1 MNKYI
6 KFFFLF
12 LFFSFSTH
20 CSFNKNSNFW
30 SGVEDDKKRIQE
42 IEAWQLSE
50 NDEFFRIYSTKN
62 YFEEEIALSKKVI
75 LTNPKKNLSWKT
87 SGLNNQNYVGHI
99 YLDNINNNFLKKKFG
114 KNKFNISNLISS
126 PIVFNNN
133 IIFTDDTG
141 SIFNVNLDGKL
152 NWKKNIYK
160 KVYKNI
166 YKNLSLSVSD
176 GIIYISDNIGFIYAI
191 TLDAGEPVWFKNYG
205 NPLKSRIK
213 IFNDKI
219 FLVDQSNRI
228 LCFDTKNGT
237 KIWDVRTAQSFIK
250 SQYFLALAISNS
262 GSLVTINSRG
272 DLLKIDTK
280 YGKVI
285 WSLNVADTKLAQ
297 DIDFFKSSDIVI
309 TDNSIIFSTSSE
321 TFSLNLQNGY
331 TNWKQNVG
339 SNNTPI
345 VDGDN
350 IFLVTN
356 NGFLVNL
363 DKKSGKIIYSS
374 NVLKILDRKG
384 RKTKVIGYILGSE
397 KIYSLTSNGHI
408 IITSATLGNSLNFK
422 KIGKFKKNNANTNPI
437 ISNGSLYILTEN
449 QKILGFN

>member
-6 KFFFLF
+6 KYLLLF

-30 SGVEDDKKRIQE
+30 SGVDDDKKRIRE
-42 IEAWQLSE
+42 IESWQLSE
-50 NDEFFRIYSTKN
+50 NDEFYRIYSTKN
-62 YFEEEIALSKKVI
+62 YFEQEIPLSKKVI

-87 SGLNNQNYVGHI
+87 SGLNNQNYIGHI

-126 PIVFNNN
+126 PIVLNNN

-160 KVYKNI
+160 KVYKNV

-228 LCFDTKNGT
+228 LCFDTK
-237 KIWDVRTAQSFIK
+237 KIK
-250 SQYFLALAISNS
+250 S
-262 GSLVTINSRG
+262 VTWYLR
-272 DLLKIDTK
+272 
-280 YGKVI
+280 
-285 WSLNVADTKLAQ
+285 
-297 DIDFFKSSDIVI
+297 
-309 TDNSIIFSTSSE
+309 
-321 TFSLNLQNGY
+321 
-331 TNWKQNVG
+331 
-339 SNNTPI
+339 
-345 VDGDN
+345 
-350 IFLVTN
+350 
-356 NGFLVNL
+356 
-363 DKKSGKIIYSS
+363 
-374 NVLKILDRKG
+374 
-384 RKTKVIGYILGSE
+384 
-397 KIYSLTSNGHI
+397 
-408 IITSATLGNSLNFK
+408 
-422 KIGKFKKNNANTNPI
+422 
-437 ISNGSLYILTEN
+437 
-449 QKILGFN
+449 